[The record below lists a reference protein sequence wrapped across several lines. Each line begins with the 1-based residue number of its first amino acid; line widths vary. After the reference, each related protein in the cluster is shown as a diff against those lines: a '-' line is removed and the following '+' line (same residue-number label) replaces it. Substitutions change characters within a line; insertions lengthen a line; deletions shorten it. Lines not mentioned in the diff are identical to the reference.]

1 MQALQIMDS
10 IYWSD
15 RWSAEIGRR
24 LAVADSS
31 EGLFIFPKELSR
43 RQILEVLQEVPADLY
58 RLFELEP
65 AAEADCQV
73 MADSGACYRRL
84 N

>member
-1 MQALQIMDS
+1 MQALQIMDHV
-10 IYWSD
+10 YWSN
-15 RWSAEIGRR
+15 RWSAEIGRQ

-31 EGLFIFPKELSR
+31 EGLFIFPEGMSR
-43 RQILEVLQEVPADLY
+43 RRILEVLQEVPADLY

-84 N
+84 H

>member
-1 MQALQIMDS
+1 MQALQIKDH

-24 LAVADSS
+24 LPVADSS
-31 EGLFIFPKELSR
+31 EGLFVFPETMSR
-43 RQILEVLQEVPADLY
+43 EAVLAVLKDVPESLY

-65 AAEADCQV
+65 AAEADCEV
-73 MADSGACYRRL
+73 MTDSGSCYRRL
-84 N
+84 Q